1 MIYVVANT
9 KGGTGKTTI
18 AVHLAVWLACR
29 GKCLLIDT
37 DKQASAASWASWRRD
52 LALTHNPNTVILLN
66 DAVYKEGRAI
76 IADYDD
82 AVIDAGGRDNA
93 GMRYALTLADT
104 LIVPISHSDLDTSA
118 WTDMAEI
125 IRLAAPTNPKL
136 KTCVALNRIDPRR
149 RPPKDIYEFM
159 GEQGIHILKTVISE
173 RVAFVYATNRGLTVF
188 EIKDDPL
195 AAREIVSLFQEITDG
210 KGQT

>member
-118 WTDMAEI
+118 W
-125 IRLAAPTNPKL
+125 
-136 KTCVALNRIDPRR
+136 IDPRR

-159 GEQGIHILKTVISE
+159 GEQDIHILKTVISE

>member
-9 KGGTGKTTI
+9 KGGTGKTTL
-18 AVHLAVWLACR
+18 AVHLAVWLAR
-29 GKCLLIDT
+29 TGKCLLIDT

-52 LALTHNPNTVILLN
+52 LVLEYNPNTVILLN

-76 IADYDD
+76 IPDYDD

-93 GMRYALTLADT
+93 GMRYALTLADI

-125 IRLAAPTNPKL
+125 IRLAVPNNPKL

-159 GEQGIHILKTVISE
+159 EEQGIHILKTVISE
-173 RVAFVYATNRGLTVF
+173 RVAFVHATNRGLTVF
-188 EIKDDPL
+188 ETKDDPR
-195 AAREIVSLFQEITDG
+195 AGWEIGSLFQEIIDG
-210 KGQT
+210 KAQT